1 MEPYPISALNRK
13 NIEAVIEETNSF
25 LENDGVTGFIL
36 PNGRIIRT
44 VDNGEFSFLFLF
56 VENVL
61 IS

>member
-56 VENVL
+56 AENVL